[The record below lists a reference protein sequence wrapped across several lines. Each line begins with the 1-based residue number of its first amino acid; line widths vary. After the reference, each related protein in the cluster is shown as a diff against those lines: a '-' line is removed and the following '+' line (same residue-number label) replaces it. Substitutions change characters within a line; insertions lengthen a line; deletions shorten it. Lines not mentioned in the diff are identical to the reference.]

1 MLVVALIGVNSLLSA
16 QHENQIPAHPFVTF
30 NTGGIRG
37 RLTDMRGVPMSRI
50 KMTATSADSR
60 VWQGL
65 TDSSGQ
71 FRLGFLP
78 PGRYK
83 LSTRTLPYTFIP
95 VQNLLVRPGAWLT
108 ATSDQWAGCGVGSER
123 ILSLAGT
130 ARSYDYG
137 GATVT
142 AFSSEELERLPLK

>member
-1 MLVVALIGVNSLLSA
+1 MLVATLIGVNSILSA
-16 QHENQIPAHPFVTF
+16 QQENQIPAHPFVTS

-37 RLTDMRGVPMSRI
+37 RLNDMRGVPMGRI
-50 KMTATSADSR
+50 TMTATSADRR
-60 VWQGL
+60 VWRGL
-65 TDSSGQ
+65 TDAFGQ

-83 LSTRTLPYTFIP
+83 LSTQTLPFTFIP

-108 ATSDQWAGCGVGSER
+108 ATSDPWAGCGVGIEHM
-123 ILSLAGT
+123 LSLAGT
-130 ARSYDYG
+130 ARTYDYG

-142 AFSSEELERLPLK
+142 AFSSEELEMLPLK